1 MEACGERQPMKSNSL
16 RFGVAGCE
24 LWKASDHSEQ
34 TITKAYRSGKIVK
47 AIKRKPSSN

>member
-1 MEACGERQPMKSNSL
+1 LRGAPTHEIKQPAV
-16 RFGVAGCE
+16 RHVAGCE